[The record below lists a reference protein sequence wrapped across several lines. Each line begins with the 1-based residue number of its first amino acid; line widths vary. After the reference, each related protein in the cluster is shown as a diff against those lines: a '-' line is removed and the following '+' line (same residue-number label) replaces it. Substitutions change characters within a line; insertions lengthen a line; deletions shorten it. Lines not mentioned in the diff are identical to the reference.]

1 MSNLNFRISSA
12 LKDIIGRDLI
22 TDDNIAI
29 FELVKNSY
37 DAHARRVDVIFDNI
51 HDSANAKII
60 IKDNGKG
67 MDYNDLKNKWL
78 FVAYSAKKEG
88 SEDKNY
94 RDKIHQKR
102 QFAGAKGIGRFSCD
116 RLGRKLRLES
126 TKSDERTQILLTDW
140 EAFEKNMHEEFMQI
154 EVSHTYKNEN
164 SYGLKHGTILEISE
178 LRSVWDK
185 GKLEALKDSLA
196 KLINPS
202 SHKKEKPFDIF
213 LTCKEEGIHEEKI
226 ENFIFET
233 LEIKTSKIEV
243 DVSEDGKKITTELR
257 DGGTLIYKIIEK
269 NNFAPWLKNISVKV
283 FYLNQSAKLTFNH
296 RMGVNTRDYG
306 SIFLYKNDVRI
317 YPYGEP
323 GEDPLKLDS
332 RKAQKPSI
340 YIGNKDVIGRIEIVG
355 KNDEF
360 KETSSRG
367 DGFQKNETYIKF
379 LAFLEVKVIERLEKY
394 VIDVQKWGDGN
405 FLSIED
411 NLDSASQDEL
421 KTKITDLITKL
432 TNSEEIIDVKYDSD
446 FLNIINQS
454 QSDSATSLVKNLF
467 RLAKNTGNTQLLEV
481 ANKTERRV
489 AELHTAYIEANRV
502 AVNATKALEEK
513 QSENLFLKS
522 IKSQDLEDVLN
533 LMHHVGISTS
543 TIQNYI
549 KGIVYRIDN
558 DIDFNKEEL
567 KKVLGNINMEVNK
580 IYSISRFATKANFKI
595 SSKPLK
601 LDLTNFI
608 QEYVLNIAK
617 PFLSASLNL
626 TLDLKNAKPFEI
638 EFKPLEITIL
648 IDNLINNSKKAKA
661 KNIKIWFEKSKDNI
675 LEIHFKDD
683 GIGIPKE
690 IQDKIFD
697 YGFTTT
703 DGSGLGLTHIKEII
717 EKTGGNIKLNK
728 SNIAGA
734 DLIISFKK

>member
-1 MSNLNFRISSA
+1 MSNLNFKISSA

-126 TKSDERTQILLTDW
+126 TKIDERTQILLTDW
-140 EAFEKNMHEEFMQI
+140 EAFEKNMHEEFMKI
-154 EVSHTYKNEN
+154 EVSHTYANEN

-202 SHKKEKPFDIF
+202 SHKKEKTFEIF
-213 LTCKEEGIHEEKI
+213 LTCEAEGIHEEKI

-233 LEIKTSKIEV
+233 LEIKTSKIKV
-243 DVSEDGKKITTELR
+243 DVSEDGKIITTELK

-269 NNFAPWLKNISVKV
+269 NNFAPLLKNISVKV
-283 FYLNQSAKLTFNH
+283 FYLNQSAKLTFSR
-296 RMGVNTRDYG
+296 RMGVNTKDYG

-379 LAFLEVKVIERLEKY
+379 LTFLYVKVIERLEKY

-411 NLDSASQDEL
+411 NLDATSQDEL
-421 KTKITDLITKL
+421 KIKITDLIAKL
-432 TNSEEIIDVKYDSD
+432 TNSEEIIDVKYDAN
-446 FLNIINQS
+446 FLNIINES
-454 QSDSATSLVKNLF
+454 QSESATSLVKNLF
-467 RLAKNTGNTQLLEV
+467 RLAKNTGNSQLLDV
-481 ANKTERRV
+481 ATKTENRV
-489 AELHTAYIEANRV
+489 AELLTAYLEANRV
-502 AVNATKALEEK
+502 AVKATRALEEK
-513 QSENLFLKS
+513 ESQNLFLKS
-522 IKSQDLEDVLN
+522 LRSQDLDEVVSF
-533 LMHHVGISTS
+533 MHSIGISAS
-543 TIQNYI
+543 TIDNYLSALYQKI
-549 KGIVYRIDN
+549 NRGIPIEPE
-558 DIDFNKEEL
+558 KL
-567 KKVLGNINMEVNK
+567 KSIIEVVSFENRK
-580 IYSISRFATKANFKI
+580 ILSISRFATKANFKLYAED
-595 SSKPLK
+595 S
-601 LDLTNFI
+601 
-608 QEYVLNIAK
+608 
-617 PFLSASLNL
+617 
-626 TLDLKNAKPFEI
+626 TLDLI
-638 EFKPLEITIL
+638 EFIKEYTVNILGPLRSEDINIRIKDNFKKPLIL
-648 IDNLINNSKKAKA
+648 TFKPIELSILLDNLLSNSIRAKA
-661 KNIKIWFEKSKDNI
+661 KNFTIEFTQNSQEEFLIKFV
-675 LEIHFKDD
+675 DD
-683 GIGIPKE
+683 GNGISDE
-690 IQDKIFD
+690 NVSKIFEF
-697 YGFTTT
+697 GFTTT
-703 DGSGLGLTHIKEII
+703 SGSGLGLFHVKDIAK
-717 EKTGGNIKLNK
+717 KLNAEITVNHK
-728 SNIAGA
+728 I
-734 DLIISFKK
+734 KKGVEFNFTKK